1 MEIQLKNIFKSYKV
15 SKEQPEQEV
24 LKNLDLKIKS
34 GNRLAIIGPSGSGK
48 TTLLNIIGT
57 LDQADKGDVLLNEKN
72 IRDFSSIQ
80 LDRFRNQNIGFV
92 FQSHHLLPQLTA
104 IDNILLP
111 TLVNVSKD
119 EKTMAYQ
126 RAITWLEKLGLKA
139 ETHKFPSQLSG
150 GESQRVAVIRSLI
163 NNPEII
169 LADEPT
175 GSLDAKSSEN
185 LASLLVDISKEENI
199 SLLVV
204 THSLKLAEKMESV
217 KELRNGLLI

>member
-119 EKTMAYQ
+119 EKAMAYQ